1 MSDGIW
7 PGKSLP
13 SFTALS
19 AESTAPHLVAENQD
33 EWRAEHGDGVF
44 EAGDRIDV
52 SEIAGYAAD
61 KDISTTYVE
70 GVFGSDARISR
81 SAPAGTQAHDE
92 RVRIGFA
99 GQRAR
104 RRCVNIPQTALDD
117 LQDRLF
123 RVRWRRNMRTDNA
136 RDGRL

>member
-13 SFTALS
+13 SFTALT

-99 GQRAR
+99 AATGAGGAASVFLR
-104 RRCVNIPQTALDD
+104 P
-117 LQDRLF
+117 
-123 RVRWRRNMRTDNA
+123 RWMICRIDCSVCGGGA
-136 RDGRL
+136 I